1 EPRLAAPRDQQ
12 CLLVTPAWGQA
23 GPGKDSQWKPGNWAS
38 PCLRLLATTM
48 AMPDA
53 LSGSSRGNWDG
64 EGWARGVPSCGPGKL
79 DSSVADRL
87 TRLTLKLLEEKLKQE
102 REDVEV
108 DSEDPQLTPGN
119 EDGPEAALRS
129 ALRMRKDLLQRLWEQ
144 HLLEEVSRARAW
156 RGLDGGARG
165 SVLPPEVP
173 PVGVH
178 PAVSPAPPTPDPLQI
193 TQHPAPPP
201 PTTIIQPQQPL
212 IAQIPPPQAF
222 PTQQSGSVKEALRA
236 PLRRGGDDAD
246 AERADAPDPHA
257 EPDAQSPAPVGSTPR
272 PRPEDL
278 VALPPEIHA
287 PLQEPRGG
295 EGSPGAA
302 GGPLKC
308 PGVCHAKDPQWARP
322 TVLRAKRQKPPSVYH
337 HHHYAP
343 AAPLQASPTPGSPAG
358 YSTWPPVVSTTAL
371 PPAASF
377 LPTVWHVARPSV
389 AALDTA
395 VSDGILPTQA
405 PGL

>member
-1 EPRLAAPRDQQ
+1 
-12 CLLVTPAWGQA
+12 
-23 GPGKDSQWKPGNWAS
+23 
-38 PCLRLLATTM
+38 M
-48 AMPDA
+48 
-53 LSGSSRGNWDG
+53 
-64 EGWARGVPSCGPGKL
+64 L

-87 TRLTLKLLEEKLKQE
+87 TRLTLKLLEKKLKQE

-156 RGLDGGARG
+156 RGPDGGARG

-178 PAVSPAPPTPDPLQI
+178 PAVSPAPPTPDPRQI

-201 PTTIIQPQQPL
+201 PTTIIQQLPQQPL

-222 PTQQSGSVKEALRA
+222 PTQQSGSVKEDMVEMMLMQSAQMHQILMQNLMLRALPPSALAPA
-236 PLRRGGDDAD
+236 PLR
-246 AERADAPDPHA
+246 
-257 EPDAQSPAPVGSTPR
+257 
-272 PRPEDL
+272 
-278 VALPPEIHA
+278 LPP
-287 PLQEPRGG
+287 Q
-295 EGSPGAA
+295 
-302 GGPLKC
+302 
-308 PGVCHAKDPQWARP
+308 DPQWARP
-322 TVLRAKRQKPPSVYH
+322 AVLRAKRQKPPSVCH

-343 AAPLQASPTPGSPAG
+343 PAPLQASPTPGSPAG
-358 YSTWPPVVSTTAL
+358 YSTWPPVVSATAL

-389 AALDTA
+389 AALGTA
-395 VSDGILPTQA
+395 VSDGVLPTQA

>member
-1 EPRLAAPRDQQ
+1 
-12 CLLVTPAWGQA
+12 
-23 GPGKDSQWKPGNWAS
+23 
-38 PCLRLLATTM
+38 M
-48 AMPDA
+48 
-53 LSGSSRGNWDG
+53 
-64 EGWARGVPSCGPGKL
+64 L

-87 TRLTLKLLEEKLKQE
+87 TRLTLKLLEKKLKQE

-178 PAVSPAPPTPDPLQI
+178 PAVSPAPPTPDPPQI

-201 PTTIIQPQQPL
+201 PTTIIQQLPQQPL

-222 PTQQSGSVKEALRA
+222 PTQQSGSVKEDMVEMMLMQSAQMHQILMQNLMLRALPPSALAPA
-236 PLRRGGDDAD
+236 PLR
-246 AERADAPDPHA
+246 
-257 EPDAQSPAPVGSTPR
+257 
-272 PRPEDL
+272 
-278 VALPPEIHA
+278 LPP
-287 PLQEPRGG
+287 QEPRGG

-302 GGPLKC
+302 GGPLKR
-308 PGVCHAKDPQWARP
+308 PGVCHAEDPQWARP
-322 TVLRAKRQKPPSVYH
+322 AVLRAKRQKPPSVCH

-343 AAPLQASPTPGSPAG
+343 PAPLQASPTPGSPAG
-358 YSTWPPVVSTTAL
+358 YSTWPPVVSATAL

-377 LPTVWHVARPSV
+377 LPTVWHVAHPSV
-389 AALDTA
+389 AALGTA
-395 VSDGILPTQA
+395 VSDGVLPTQA

>member
-1 EPRLAAPRDQQ
+1 
-12 CLLVTPAWGQA
+12 
-23 GPGKDSQWKPGNWAS
+23 
-38 PCLRLLATTM
+38 M
-48 AMPDA
+48 
-53 LSGSSRGNWDG
+53 
-64 EGWARGVPSCGPGKL
+64 L
-79 DSSVADRL
+79 DSSVADQL
-87 TRLTLKLLEEKLKQE
+87 TRLTLKLLEKKLKQE
-102 REDVEV
+102 REDEEV

-156 RGLDGGARG
+156 RGLDGGAHG

-178 PAVSPAPPTPDPLQI
+178 PAVSPAPPTPDPPQI

-212 IAQIPPPQAF
+212 IAQIRPPQAF
-222 PTQQSGSVKEALRA
+222 PTQQSGSVKEDMVEMMLMQSAQMHQILVQNLMLRALPPSALAPA
-236 PLRRGGDDAD
+236 PLR
-246 AERADAPDPHA
+246 
-257 EPDAQSPAPVGSTPR
+257 
-272 PRPEDL
+272 
-278 VALPPEIHA
+278 LP
-287 PLQEPRGG
+287 
-295 EGSPGAA
+295 
-302 GGPLKC
+302 
-308 PGVCHAKDPQWARP
+308 PQWARP
-322 TVLRAKRQKPPSVYH
+322 AVLRAKRQKPPSVYH

-358 YSTWPPVVSTTAL
+358 YSMWPPVVSATAL

-389 AALDTA
+389 AALGTA
-395 VSDGILPTQA
+395 VSDGVLPTQA